1 MIRLGLELIDKAFDK
16 VWRKGLLFKLKQKG
30 VSDKILNIT
39 DFRSFRKIRVIL
51 NGQVFPRS
59 SIEAGVP
66 QGSILGSLLFLI
78 YINDLSNDLTTTAK
92 LLADNAS
99 LFFIVQNI
107 NLSAFE
113 SFE

>member
-1 MIRLGLELIDKAFDK
+1 MGLELIDKAFDK

-99 LFFIVQNI
+99 LFFIVQNV

-113 SFE
+113 SSE

>member
-1 MIRLGLELIDKAFDK
+1 MGLELIDKAFDK

-30 VSDKILNIT
+30 VSDKILNIIT

-59 SIEAGVP
+59 SIEASVP

-99 LFFIVQNI
+99 LFFIVQNV

>member
-1 MIRLGLELIDKAFDK
+1 MGLELIDKAFDK

-99 LFFIVQNI
+99 LFFIVQNV

>member
-99 LFFIVQNI
+99 LFFIVQNV

>member
-1 MIRLGLELIDKAFDK
+1 MGLELIDKAFDK

-99 LFFIVQNI
+99 LFLIVQNV